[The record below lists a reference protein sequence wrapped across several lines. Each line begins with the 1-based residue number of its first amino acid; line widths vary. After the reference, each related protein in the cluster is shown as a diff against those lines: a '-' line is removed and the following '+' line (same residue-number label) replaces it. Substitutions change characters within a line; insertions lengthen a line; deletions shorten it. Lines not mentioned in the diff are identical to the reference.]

1 MTSDELLNVLKQVG
15 ACVAETFGPT
25 CEVVI
30 HDLQTREIVA
40 IENGQ
45 VTGRKVGD
53 KLAER
58 VYDYLLSSNHQGER
72 MSGYPSRTTDKGK
85 LLKCSTLVISN
96 DKGEP
101 VATFCLNIEI
111 EQLIKAR
118 DIIDSI
124 LGTKPLNSQND
135 NNEEMASVLVHAR
148 KIIGEVIQKVGK
160 PLPLASKEGKIDI
173 IRELDAQGVFMV
185 RDVIPSICDVLGI
198 SQATLYNYLREVR
211 CESDELVLNTK

>member
-1 MTSDELLNVLKQVG
+1 MTSDELLQVLKQVG
-15 ACVAETFGPT
+15 ACVAETLGPT
-25 CEVVI
+25 CEVVV

-53 KLAER
+53 KLAEK
-58 VYDYLLSSNHQGER
+58 VYDFLISSNSQGEK
-72 MSGYPSRTTDKGK
+72 MAGYPSRTTDKGK
-85 LLKCSTLVISN
+85 LLKCSTLVLSN
-96 DKGEP
+96 DAGEA

-124 LGTKPLNSQND
+124 LGTKPLNSK
-135 NNEEMASVLVHAR
+135 NETSDEMANVVVHAR

-160 PLPLASKEGKIDI
+160 PLPIASKEGKIDI
-173 IRELDAQGVFMV
+173 VRELDAQGVFMV
-185 RDVIPSICDVLGI
+185 RDVIPSICDLLGI
-198 SQATLYNYLREVR
+198 SQATLYNYLREAR
-211 CESDELVLNTK
+211 CETDEMVLNEK